1 MYDRILV
8 PLDGSGPAEMAL
20 PYAIEI
26 AARAGSTL
34 VLMSVCETPGSET
47 ERLYRTYLEQAR
59 TRVISRLQEGDTEK
73 HASVRTEVHSGKPA
87 DELLGYSEQYN
98 AGLIIMASR
107 GRSGKSEWPLGN
119 IAAKMLRATRV
130 PVLLI
135 RTPAAETAI
144 RKKELIKKILL
155 PLDGSRLG
163 ESALPAAEDLA
174 ELMGAELGLLHVMQS
189 MYPLT
194 IMEGTMLQ
202 KPVREDDETTRA
214 DAKAYLAAA
223 AGRLRN
229 KTLTLSTD
237 VVSGQPADWIVKY
250 AEFNQ
255 VDLIAMATHGRS
267 GIGRWAFGSVT
278 DKVLHAGN
286 MPVLVVRPK

>member
-59 TRVISRLQEGDTEK
+59 MRVINRLQEGDTQK

-87 DELLGYSEQYN
+87 DELLGYAEQYN
-98 AGLIIMASR
+98 AGLIVMASR

-144 RKKELIKKILL
+144 RKKELVKKILL

-163 ESALPAAEDLA
+163 ESALPVAEDLA

-255 VDLIAMATHGRS
+255 VDLVAMATHGRS